1 MSTFAD
7 SHSLPKYEQ
16 RKAAAKKSYRSMKR
30 WMKADEM
37 VTEIYVDL
45 CNGLTKSDIVEK
57 VTQGL
62 YENQSKP
69 LSVRSASDYLDA
81 AYRRMQ
87 YDFESQAEELRAE
100 LYAKLMTIYADSIK
114 ANDRYNALQT
124 IDRIMKLTGVA
135 QDKPTN
141 NVLVNATKEGIT
153 INFGFNK
160 EEKEDDSEL

>member
-1 MSTFAD
+1 MSTFSD
-7 SHSLPKYEQ
+7 SHSLPTYEQ
-16 RKAAAKKSYRSMKR
+16 WIAAAKSSYRSMNK
-30 WMKADEM
+30 WLKADEM
-37 VTEIYVDL
+37 VSEVYVDL
-45 CNGLTKSDIVEK
+45 CNGLTKSEIIEK
-57 VTQGL
+57 VTKGM
-62 YENQSKP
+62 YENQSRP

-100 LYAKLMTIYADSIK
+100 LYAKLMTIYQDSIK
-114 ANDRYNALQT
+114 ANDRGNALAV

-135 QDKPTN
+135 QDRPQN

-160 EEKEDDSEL
+160 EDNDAEL